1 MNKIKRI
8 LKQIIDFFKGIRVST
23 IYKLVGIALLFA
35 ILFWVYTTWKS
46 NQEFSKKTQADT
58 YINGKVTNKGED
70 YIIVED
76 EDKNEYYIPNTNTED
91 IPIGSDVNAV
101 VEEKIEE
108 PNTNQKEENE
118 KTTEETEE
126 QPQPPKTITSS
137 NVTVTNEKT
146 ENKNA
151 DAEVISYFQETDKEI
166 ENTSLKEEIK
176 TRFISVVDFLFYDGT
191 IKGYKL
197 DDLSSKAK
205 LQILKIALSIDSK
218 IEKYFP
224 GYKETITSTTGKI
237 YTGLKTK
244 IVESY
249 LKVTTKICNYDPD
262 TCNQAKQD
270 FQDMKKAFSITW
282 ELIKDLASSG
292 IANLKDWYEIFSGK
306 TN

>member
-46 NQEFSKKTQADT
+46 NQEFSKKNQADT

-108 PNTNQKEENE
+108 PKTKPKEE
-118 KTTEETEE
+118 KSEETEE
-126 QPQPPKTITSS
+126 QTEPPKTITSS

-151 DAEVISYFQETDKEI
+151 DAEVISYFQETDEVMS
-166 ENTSLKEEIK
+166 NTSLKDKAKEG
-176 TRFISVVDFLFYDGT
+176 FITIVDFLFYNGK
-191 IKGYKL
+191 IKGYTF

-237 YTGLKTK
+237 YTGIKSK
-244 IVESY
+244 IIESY
-249 LKVTTKICNYDPD
+249 LKITTKICNYDAN
-262 TCNQAKQD
+262 TCDQAKLD
-270 FQDMKKAFSITW
+270 FQDMKKSFSITW
-282 ELIKDLASSG
+282 NLIKDIASSG
-292 IANLKDWYEIFSGK
+292 IENLKEWYEIFSGK